1 MDVCSLSCA
10 VGMWGEFDGNLSF
23 LLFFFFIGSF
33 RLQNTLRAATS
44 RLGRPVYNVSTLT
57 EMDFCTYSMFQDFP
71 SREIISDLN
80 KGITQKMMDGWVEY
94 GLFYSLKPV

>member
-1 MDVCSLSCA
+1 MAIFLSY
-10 VGMWGEFDGNLSF
+10 S
-23 LLFFFFIGSF
+23 FFFIGSF

-57 EMDFCTYSMFQDFP
+57 GMDFCTYSMFQDFP

-80 KGITQKMMDGWVEY
+80 KGITQKMMDGWVKY
-94 GLFYSLKPV
+94 GLFFSLKPV